1 SWGMSGSN
9 NNGLSGSRSNGYDF
23 ELQIGDRH
31 SNVTILVVGTK
42 ADLVKQELTGR
53 QRRYS
58 IVDEYGGDSAEKINA
73 FFDKVIDKRF
83 GFMENLPSPTF
94 GNFATSSSISSI
106 TGVLSNRDDRRR
118 STVGTTTN
126 GLPSSPVLTGFSRNE
141 ESNGLLRSPSLSP
154 VSLRTL
160 NSSPNLR
167 DNNVSSN
174 LLSKSSSLSSLRDNY
189 NGIIGNSNA
198 STLRNSNSNSNIR
211 H

>member
-58 IVDEYGGDSAEKINA
+58 IVDEYGAAEKINA

-189 NGIIGNSNA
+189 NGIIGNRSLHNY
-198 STLRNSNSNSNIR
+198 LNGD
-211 H
+211 